1 MFPCPSVEKW
11 NRMRLIPVS
20 LLACFSMVQAESV
33 VNWSANQAPC
43 NRHAELLKQG
53 HMDLGVRLATTNSVL
68 AVQFRRAMDSWA
80 RILDLEWHEDDSRNC
95 SIQLIDGERELFHP
109 ASVVARAQM
118 PDQAAFQGWIA
129 FNPAQTLSETELYRI
144 SVHEIGHILG
154 LQHSAKAASVM
165 YFLELDGL
173 EWLVPTD
180 LAALAKLHKLRIA
193 TLDRAVSIGPGS

>member
-1 MFPCPSVEKW
+1 
-11 NRMRLIPVS
+11 MRLIPVA
-20 LLACFSMVQAESV
+20 LLVCFSMAQAESL

-53 HMDLGVRLATTNSVL
+53 HMDLGVRLASTKSVL
-68 AVQFRRAMDSWA
+68 AGQFRRGMDSWA

-95 SIQLIDGERELFHP
+95 AIQLIDGARELFRP

-118 PDQAAFQGWIA
+118 PDQADFQGWIA
-129 FNPAQTLSETELYRI
+129 FNPAQTLSEAELYRI

-173 EWLVPTD
+173 EWRVPSD
-180 LAALAKLHKLRIA
+180 LTALRVVHTLRVAALGRQ
-193 TLDRAVSIGPGS
+193 V